1 MFEIIGTII
10 NSFIKPKITK
20 IHTGA
25 YIFTHNQHDESVII
39 YDPNKRVE
47 TCIEDEMSILLLKC
61 ERLISHFKSKMNSHA
76 SRRAYALN
84 NQIANLVN
92 DVIYDYENNITDN
105 IHEYYERYSHIRAS
119 VTMTSMSSVNLNRT

>member
-10 NSFIKPKITK
+10 SSFIKPKISK

-25 YIFTHNQHDESVII
+25 YIFTQNQHGESVII
-39 YDPNKRVE
+39 YDPYKQVE
-47 TCIEDEMSILLLKC
+47 TGIEDEMSILLLKC

-76 SRRAYALN
+76 SRRARVLN
-84 NQIANLVN
+84 NQIAKLVD
-92 DVIYDYENNITDN
+92 DVIHDYENGITDN
-105 IHEYYERYSHIRAS
+105 INEYHERYSHIRGS